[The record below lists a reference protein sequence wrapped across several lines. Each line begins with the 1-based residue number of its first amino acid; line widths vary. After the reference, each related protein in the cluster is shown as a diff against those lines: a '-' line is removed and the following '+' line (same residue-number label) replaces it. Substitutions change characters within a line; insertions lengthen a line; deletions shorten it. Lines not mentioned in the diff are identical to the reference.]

1 MEWSDL
7 KIFLAVAQ
15 TGSLRQAARMLQV
28 TQPTVSRRLRS
39 LEADLGVP
47 LFDRAREGHSLTRQG
62 GDLLPYA
69 RAVESAALRVEQFSL
84 KLIGDFQETVRIEAG
99 ETTATILAE
108 QISVDPKDPKIE
120 LVVTGLPQ
128 TQTGRKPDIKM
139 FHGMPA
145 AGRGITRRAGS
156 VSCALYGSRQ
166 FAEGRALPL
175 SDEDISTLP
184 WLGFVEEQEHY
195 ITMQWLWDHMRR
207 RPPVARLMNLDLMV
221 SAAARGIGVAVLP
234 CYKGDRVEGLIRLTS
249 SIEELLADYWILV
262 DPDLAKNPAV
272 RNTIDWIIK
281 CFRSAEL
288 KEQF

>member
-62 GDLLPYA
+62 NDLLPYA

-108 QISVDPKDPKIE
+108 RISVNPKDPKI
-120 LVVTGLPQ
+120 
-128 TQTGRKPDIKM
+128 
-139 FHGMPA
+139 
-145 AGRGITRRAGS
+145 
-156 VSCALYGSRQ
+156 
-166 FAEGRALPL
+166 
-175 SDEDISTLP
+175 
-184 WLGFVEEQEHY
+184 
-195 ITMQWLWDHMRR
+195 
-207 RPPVARLMNLDLMV
+207 
-221 SAAARGIGVAVLP
+221 
-234 CYKGDRVEGLIRLTS
+234 
-249 SIEELLADYWILV
+249 
-262 DPDLAKNPAV
+262 
-272 RNTIDWIIK
+272 
-281 CFRSAEL
+281 
-288 KEQF
+288 